1 MANVE
6 DNGLAAENKMYDRL
20 VYYIENSSYPEKVRR
35 DEGGARIL
43 GMVCARMQVFN
54 SECSQTCQT
63 VRSLP
68 YGRSQN
74 YLT

>member
-43 GMVCARMQVFN
+43 GMVCARMQVF
-54 SECSQTCQT
+54 
-63 VRSLP
+63 
-68 YGRSQN
+68 
-74 YLT
+74 